1 MVKRR
6 QEDGCSN
13 AKRQR
18 RDDEPDSGSG
28 DVVENR
34 QMMTRYADDDRN
46 NKTTDRDIVSI
57 SPGIV
62 PSGEETVPF
71 DSTTA
76 PFLLRDS
83 GKINQTLI

>member
-1 MVKRR
+1 MAQTLSLGDVPI
-6 QEDGCSN
+6 CLN
-13 AKRQR
+13 
-18 RDDEPDSGSG
+18 DSGSG
-28 DVVENR
+28 DMVENR
-34 QMMTRYADDDRN
+34 QMITRYADDDRN
-46 NKTTDRDIVSI
+46 NKTTDRDIVRI

-76 PFLLRDS
+76 PFFRDS